1 MNTKLSLRD
10 SLNIAVTDTS
20 SEIENFQNV
29 SLRPV
34 LKLQNDLYLAVFTH
48 YAIKQKVELT
58 ALTKEQ
64 RRIFIGQSLQ
74 KDVAL
79 KNMMLGITVGLLT
92 HDELEFYLT
101 ESKECNRRIM
111 TMLVERMTGQM
122 L

>member
-1 MNTKLSLRD
+1 MTTKLNLREKLEL
-10 SLNIAVTDTS
+10 SPFDTTS
-20 SEIENFQNV
+20 DIENFQNRTLR
-29 SLRPV
+29 SL
-34 LKLQNDLYLAVFTH
+34 LKLQNDGYLAVFTH

-74 KDVAL
+74 KDAAL
-79 KNMMLGITVGLLT
+79 KNLMLGITVGLLT

-111 TMLVERMTGQM
+111 TMLVERI
-122 L
+122 